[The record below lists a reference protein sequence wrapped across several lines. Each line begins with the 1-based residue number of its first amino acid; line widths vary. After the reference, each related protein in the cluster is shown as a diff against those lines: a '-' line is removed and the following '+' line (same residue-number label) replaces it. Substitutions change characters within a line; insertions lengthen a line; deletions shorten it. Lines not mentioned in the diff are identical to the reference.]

1 MKSSVESRVMAQRL
15 TTSSYA
21 VLGLLS
27 LRSWSAYDLARQAA
41 RSLRFA
47 WPKSERHLYTEP
59 KKLVSLGYATV
70 REESA
75 GPIRKR
81 KIYEITDAG
90 RRALTEWAGTEPDV
104 PTFEGEAMVRLLFA
118 EHGSIDDLIAAL
130 DKLKRDTVELH
141 EWSSSIID
149 GYATGDDVPFPDR
162 LHLSVLL
169 ASFELELFTMIERWT
184 DFAIDEIAQWTDTKQ
199 PGPGARIELIT
210 RILASRQSTLDHPE
224 LTRRLPTTSGQREIQ

>member
-1 MKSSVESRVMAQRL
+1 MAPRL

-27 LRSWSAYDLARQAA
+27 LRSWSASDLARQAA

-59 KKLVSLGYATV
+59 KKLVSLGYATM

-75 GPIRKR
+75 GPTRNR
-81 KIYEITDAG
+81 KIYDITDAG
-90 RRALTEWAGTEPDV
+90 RRALTEWAGTEPDA

-130 DKLKRDTVELH
+130 AKLKRDTAELH
-141 EWSSSIID
+141 EWSLSIID
-149 GYATGDDVPFPDR
+149 GYATGNDVPFPDR

-169 ASFELELFTMIERWT
+169 ASFELELFTMIERWA
-184 DFAIDEIAQWTDTKQ
+184 DFASDEVSRWSDTNQ
-199 PGPGARIELIT
+199 PGPGARTELIT
-210 RILASRQSTLDHPE
+210 RILAARQSTLDHPE
-224 LTRRLPTTSGQREIQ
+224 LTRRLPVPTAQRESQ

>member
-1 MKSSVESRVMAQRL
+1 MAPRM

-27 LRSWSAYDLARQAA
+27 LRSWSAYDLAQQAA

-59 KKLVSLGYATV
+59 KKLVSLGYATM

-75 GPIRKR
+75 GPTRNR

-90 RRALTEWAGTEPDV
+90 HRALSEWAGTEPDA
-104 PTFEGEAMVRLLFA
+104 PTFEAEAMVRLLFA
-118 EHGSIDDLIAAL
+118 DTGSVDDLIAAL
-130 DKLKRDTVELH
+130 DKLKRDTAEIH
-141 EWSSSIID
+141 AWSLNIID
-149 GYATGDDVPFPDR
+149 GYTTGDDVPFPDR

-169 ASFELELFTMIERWT
+169 ATFELELFTMIERWA
-184 DFAIDEIAQWTDTKQ
+184 DFATDEVTRWADTNQ
-199 PGPGARIELIT
+199 PGPGARTELIT
-210 RILASRQSTLDHPE
+210 RILAARQSTLEHPE
-224 LTRRLPTTSGQREIQ
+224 LTRRLPTRTDEIETP